1 MQIYLDSCD
10 PKEIQTACDWG
21 VLDGV
26 TTNHSVMI
34 KGGPDMQAT
43 LRRVVEASPGPVLSQ
58 VIGSD
63 NKTEMMR
70 QARWLFGFSEKI
82 IVKLP
87 VSPAGLQAL
96 RDLKRERPDRQ
107 VAVTVVASVA
117 QAYLAGKVGADI
129 VALFNGPMELEIEQD
144 VDLVTPVRKVF
155 QNYGFKTKIL
165 SCGRFPRAFG
175 QFAAAGTDI
184 CTMKF
189 EYLKLLYEHPYT
201 EKRMAGFARDWK
213 NTFGDKTWPGLDA

>member
-1 MQIYLDSCD
+1 MQIFLDSCD
-10 PKEIQTACDWG
+10 PKEIMTAREWG

-26 TTNHSVMI
+26 TTNHSVMV

-43 LRRVVEASPGPVLSQ
+43 LRRVVDVSPGPVLCQ
-58 VIGSD
+58 VIGMED
-63 NKTEMMR
+63 RNDMLG
-70 QARWLFGFSEKI
+70 QARWLQNFSGKI
-82 IVKLP
+82 VVKLP
-87 VSPAGLQAL
+87 ICPAGLQAL
-96 RDLKRERPDRQ
+96 QELKRARPDRQ
-107 VAVTVVASVA
+107 VAVSVVSSVA

-129 VALFNGPMELEIEQD
+129 VALFNGPMELEVEQD

-155 QNYGFKTKIL
+155 NNYGFKTKIL

-175 QFAAAGTDI
+175 EFAAAGTDI

-201 EKRMAGFARDWK
+201 EKRMNGFMREWHGV
-213 NTFGDKTWPGLDA
+213 FGDKTWPRA